1 MIHFDHESVGG
12 FMRGRFRDQGGL
24 FSYLSPE
31 ARVPAKHPLRQV
43 RELVRAV
50 LKDLSPS
57 FGKLYSSAGRPS
69 IPPEQLLSALLLQV
83 FYGIRSERQLMEQLD
98 YNLLY
103 RWFVGLS
110 PDDPV
115 WAPTTFTKNRDR
127 LQKGEVFTNFMTRLL
142 RHPQVKPLLS
152 DEHFSVDGTLIEA
165 WASQKSFRPKDGSGD
180 DDGGADF
187 HGQKRKNDTHGSTTD
202 PDSRLYRKAAG
213 REAKLCYMG
222 HATMENRHG
231 LAVAGMVT
239 HANGTAER
247 RASEI
252 MLKARSKAAG
262 RRITAGEDKAYD
274 TADHVANLRALNV
287 TPHVTQNNG
296 VTATGKRRQSAIDGR
311 TTRHPGYGMS
321 QSRRAMT
328 ECIFGWGKQ
337 HGTMRKTKHRGIGR
351 VAADFMLNLIAYNLI
366 RIPKLVAA

>member
-1 MIHFDHESVGG
+1 
-12 FMRGRFRDQGGL
+12 MRGAFVDQGGL
-24 FSYLSPE
+24 FSYISPE
-31 ARVPAKHPLRQV
+31 ARVPTSHPLRKI
-43 RELVRAV
+43 RELVREV
-50 LKDLSPS
+50 LGELNRSL
-57 FGKLYSSAGRPS
+57 GKLYASAGRPS

-83 FYGIRSERQLMEQLD
+83 FYGIRSERQLMEQLN

-103 RWFVGLS
+103 RWFVGLA

-115 WAPTTFTKNRDR
+115 WDPTTFTKNRDR
-127 LQKGEVFTNFMTRLL
+127 LQNGDIFTKFMTSLL
-142 RHPQVKPLLS
+142 NHEQVKPLLS

-165 WASQKSFRPKDGSGD
+165 WASQKSFRPKDGSGEG
-180 DDGGADF
+180 DGGANF
-187 HGQKRKNDTHGSTTD
+187 HGQARKNDTHASTSD

-247 RASEI
+247 RAAEF
-252 MLKARSKAAG
+252 MLKVRSKAAG
-262 RRITAGEDKAYD
+262 RRITAGADKAYD
-274 TADHVANLRALNV
+274 TADHVANLRASNV

-296 VTATGKRRQSAIDGR
+296 PTKTGKNRQSAIDER
-311 TTRHPGYGMS
+311 TTRHQGYGMS
-321 QSRRAMT
+321 QSRRAMI

-337 HGTMRKTKHRGIGR
+337 HGTMRKTKHRGIGH

-366 RIPKLVAA
+366 RIPKLIAA